1 VKNKSK
7 APVCS
12 ITISREGV
20 SPSSLEV
27 SSFAEANL
35 TLREWVDVYPMNDG
49 YGKTSIYIRWKN
61 GGWFSLIL
69 FLEYPEPLK
78 NIDIRGNVRYLIGFA
93 LGEVL
98 NPKWTAEENAKALLQ
113 EQQSGA
119 TEHCRLVRETCL
131 IDDLLH

>member
-1 VKNKSK
+1 MNSKLK

-35 TLREWVDVYPMNDG
+35 ALRDWVDVNPKNDG
-49 YGKTSIYIRWKN
+49 YGETSIYIRWKN
-61 GGWFSLIL
+61 GGWFSLTL

-93 LGEVL
+93 LGEVIDPNL
-98 NPKWTAEENAKALLQ
+98 TAEENAKWLLR
-113 EQQSGA
+113 EQQTGA
-119 TEHCRLVRETCL
+119 SEHCRLVRETCL